1 MFRKPGHV
9 SAKLSSLRGP
19 GSGVPTSLITNR
31 HLAGTYVGDSVVTLS
46 SGAAAATFYDDIVT
60 AGFSTNL
67 KVVLDAGA
75 ADSYTSGQKWLD
87 LAGSGY
93 DFFRGVS
100 ASAASDDPTHNG
112 TAGDLSDAEYFSF
125 DGGDHF
131 VYDSTNESWMNDMHK
146 DNAAWTMCIWMYR
159 TTDSDNAFVCTAS
172 GHPAVGLNWYQD
184 GASPGRINLAV
195 TNGSDYTLAET
206 RTSDGGGLELD
217 EWQMVSVSLNEAT
230 GSGGGILQVND
241 AGGATSNTFDSSYS
255 SPSTSASTQQ
265 FQLGAFYS
273 GPSVRM
279 KSGGRYG
286 GFFVWGGTALSAAN
300 ITSVF
305 DATKARWGI

>member
-1 MFRKPGHV
+1 MTEFY
-9 SAKLSSLRGP
+9 
-19 GSGVPTSLITNR
+19 GSYIGFG
-31 HLAGTYVGDSVVTLS
+31 AG
-46 SGAAAATFYDDIVT
+46 GAAAATFYTDIVG
-60 AGFSTNL
+60 AGFGTNL

-75 ADSYTSGQKWLD
+75 GDSYTSGQKWLD
-87 LAGSGY
+87 LSGNGY

-112 TAGDLSDAEYFSF
+112 TAGNLSSAEYFSF

-146 DNAAWTMCIWMYR
+146 DNATWTMCIWMYR
-159 TTDSDNAFVCTAS
+159 TTDSDNAFACTSSA
-172 GHPAVGLNWYQD
+172 HPQVGINCYQD
-184 GASPGRINLAV
+184 GATPGRINLAI
-195 TNGSDYTLAET
+195 TNGSDYTLSSST

-230 GSGGGILQVND
+230 GSGGVIIQVND
-241 AGGATSNTFDSSYS
+241 AGGATSNTFDSSFS

-265 FQLGAFYS
+265 FQLGAFFS

-305 DATKARWGI
+305 NATKARWGIS

>member
-67 KVVLDAGA
+67 KIVLDAGA

-87 LAGSGY
+87 ISGNGY

-100 ASAASDDPTHNG
+100 DSAASDDPTHNG
-112 TAGDLSDAEYFSF
+112 TAGGLSDAEYFSF

-159 TTDSDNAFVCTAS
+159 TTDSDNAFACTSSA
-172 GHPAVGLNWYQD
+172 HPNAGINWYQD
-184 GASPGRINLAV
+184 GAVPGNTNLSV
-195 TNGSDYTLAET
+195 TTGSGYALGQTT
-206 RTSDGGGLELD
+206 RSAAGMSLD
-217 EWQMVSVSLNEAT
+217 EWQLISLSLNEAP
-230 GSGGGILQVND
+230 GSGGVILQVDD
-241 AGGATSNTFDSSYS
+241 AGGTTSNTFDSTYS
-255 SPSTSASTQQ
+255 SPSTGAGTQQ

-279 KSGGRYG
+279 KSGGRFG
-286 GFFVWGGTALSAAN
+286 GFFVWGGTALSSAN
-300 ITSVF
+300 ITAVF
-305 DATKARWGI
+305 NATKARWGL